1 MEEPNPKGRQGF
13 VYSGDRPTSLFN
25 HLALIDLSVLLGSKF
40 KKPHFPKLEVLIR
53 SKEVFAHIP
62 LTASAAG
69 YDPLYFAIG
78 LPQAQCVSDFKSQLS
93 INIFD

>member
-1 MEEPNPKGRQGF
+1 MRNQAKHKEEPYPKGRQGF

-53 SKEVFAHIP
+53 SKEVFAH
-62 LTASAAG
+62 THTF
-69 YDPLYFAIG
+69 D
-78 LPQAQCVSDFKSQLS
+78 CVSRKAV
-93 INIFD
+93 